1 MDLNIILLKGIGESI
16 IYLYE
21 ESKIRSPSELL
32 KYDSSGVL
40 VDSMFEENWLD

>member
-1 MDLNIILLKGIGESI
+1 MDFNTILHREESVESI

-21 ESKIRSPSELL
+21 HEKIRSPSELL

-40 VDSMFEENWLD
+40 VDLYLKRHG